1 MDSYAKEIFRKF
13 LHLIAVIAMIWYLFL
28 FDDWKVSV
36 LYAVSAIVIIFPA
49 LILLSF
55 IPGISNAINARK
67 KGEFALSYLAYIFMY
82 VQVASVCWGAM
93 GSRILTT
100 ACVMAWGPG
109 DAAAAL
115 IGKKFGIHK
124 LGKKKAKSLEGS
136 MAMFVLSFIG
146 VFITLWFSP
155 EINIPLKIIV
165 SLLVAV
171 VSTVTEFYVLNGF
184 DTFFCPV
191 SAMIV
196 FAFLS
201 INNIL

>member
-1 MDSYAKEIFRKF
+1 MLAKEIFRKI
-13 LHLIAVIAMIWYLFL
+13 LHILAFAGLIAWLYAL
-28 FDDWKVSV
+28 DDWRHSV
-36 LYAVSAIVIIFPA
+36 LIAAGTIPVIYPC
-49 LILLSF
+49 LLLLSK
-55 IPGISNAINARK
+55 IPGISEAIVARRR
-67 KGEFALSYLAYIFMY
+67 GEFAYSFFAYAMAYIIT
-82 VQVASVCWGAM
+82 ASVLWGYFGKRELAV
-93 GSRILTT
+93 
-100 ACVMAWGPG
+100 ACFLAWGPG